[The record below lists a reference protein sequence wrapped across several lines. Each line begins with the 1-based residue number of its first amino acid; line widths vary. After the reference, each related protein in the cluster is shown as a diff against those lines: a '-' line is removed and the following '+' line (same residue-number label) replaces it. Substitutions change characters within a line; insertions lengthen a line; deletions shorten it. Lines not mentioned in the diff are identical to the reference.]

1 MDQIM
6 VDIDD
11 KEIGYEIKSV
21 EEYNK
26 ELLQA
31 IETKD
36 KII

>member
-11 KEIGYEIKSV
+11 KGIGYEIKSV

-26 ELLQA
+26 ELLKA

-36 KII
+36 MII